1 MTVDIEPLLG
11 RVTKP
16 GRYTGGEWNSVVK
29 DWDAAAVRVALAYP
43 DAYDIGMSNMGL
55 GILYDL
61 LNAEPDALCER
72 AFAPWPDMEA
82 EMRRA
87 GAPLWSLETRHALRE
102 FDVLGFTCS
111 TS

>member
-1 MTVDIEPLLG
+1 MRVEIEQLLA

-16 GRYTGGEWNSVVK
+16 GRYTGGEWNSVTK
-29 DWDAAAVRVALAYP
+29 DWDATTVRVALAYP

-61 LNAEPDALCER
+61 LNAHDDVLCER

-82 EMRRA
+82 EMRRE
-87 GAPLWSLETRHALRE
+87 GAPPLEPRDPPLPA
-102 FDVLGFTCS
+102 
-111 TS
+111 